1 MKSTT
6 FAISSLILA
15 TIASADD
22 FATYPKVPKSYTING
37 FADPVYDAIPECAKE
52 CVSYKNPTICPTFD
66 SGCFCVMPNW
76 NALVAEC
83 LVNKCSGK
91 DVVQA
96 TSAIT
101 SMCNRVGANTWAMPA
116 SYSTALSNAA
126 IKDVEAAT
134 TTSETTPKE
143 TTAETTKEES
153 AAKET
158 TAETSKNESAAK
170 ETTAETKSESA
181 AKETTKDETAPKS
194 TGAEHSG
201 EHSSA
206 AQTSESKPASST
218 SSSSSPTVATANL
231 AVRGAVGAIGFVA
244 ALPFI
249 L

>member
-6 FAISSLILA
+6 FALSSLILA

-116 SYSTALSNAA
+116 SYSTALSKAA
-126 IKDVEAAT
+126 IKDVDAVT
-134 TTSETTPKE
+134 TTSETAAKE
-143 TTAETTKEES
+143 TTAETTKKEES

-158 TAETSKNESAAK
+158 TK
-170 ETTAETKSESA
+170 ETA
-181 AKETTKDETAPKS
+181 APKS

-206 AQTSESKPASST
+206 AKTSESKPAASST

>member
-6 FAISSLILA
+6 FALSSLILA
-15 TIASADD
+15 TIASADN

-116 SYSTALSNAA
+116 SYSTALSKAA
-126 IKDVEAAT
+126 IKDVDAVT
-134 TTSETTPKE
+134 TTSETAAKE

-153 AAKET
+153 VKET
-158 TAETSKNESAAK
+158 TAGTTKK
-170 ETTAETKSESA
+170 EESA
-181 AKETTKDETAPKS
+181 AKETTKETAAPKS

-201 EHSSA
+201 EHSGEHSSA
-206 AQTSESKPASST
+206 AKTSESKPAASST

>member
-6 FAISSLILA
+6 FALSSLILA

-52 CVSYKNPTICPTFD
+52 CVSFKNPTICPTFD

-116 SYSTALSNAA
+116 SYSTALSKAA
-126 IKDVEAAT
+126 IKDVDAVT
-134 TTSETTPKE
+134 TTSETAAKE
-143 TTAETTKEES
+143 TTAETTKKEES

-158 TAETSKNESAAK
+158 TK
-170 ETTAETKSESA
+170 ETAT
-181 AKETTKDETAPKS
+181 PKS

-206 AQTSESKPASST
+206 AKTSESKPAASST

-231 AVRGAVGAIGFVA
+231 AVRGAVGAIGFIA

>member
-6 FAISSLILA
+6 FALSSLILA
-15 TIASADD
+15 TIASADN

-116 SYSTALSNAA
+116 SYSTALSKAA
-126 IKDVEAAT
+126 IKDVDAVT
-134 TTSETTPKE
+134 TTSETAAKE
-143 TTAETTKEES
+143 TTAETTKKEES

-158 TAETSKNESAAK
+158 TK
-170 ETTAETKSESA
+170 ETA
-181 AKETTKDETAPKS
+181 APKS

-201 EHSSA
+201 EHSGEHSSA
-206 AQTSESKPASST
+206 AKTSESKPAASST